1 MLDTEDG
8 LLGAMILFYQ
18 YKCKS
23 ETSLLLLH
31 SSMWTMHMMYDL
43 SQKHPEPHTPISNS
57 EPTSHKQRRQHNG
70 FVNVLMRQAEAV
82 NIRPGRTR

>member
-1 MLDTEDG
+1 MLDTEAG
-8 LLGAMILFYQ
+8 LLGAMTLFYR

-23 ETSLLLLH
+23 ETSLLLFY
-31 SSMWTMHMMYDL
+31 SSMWTIHMMHDR
-43 SQKHPEPHTPISNS
+43 SQKHPEPHTPTCNS
-57 EPTSHKQRRQHNG
+57 EPTSHKQRRQHNS